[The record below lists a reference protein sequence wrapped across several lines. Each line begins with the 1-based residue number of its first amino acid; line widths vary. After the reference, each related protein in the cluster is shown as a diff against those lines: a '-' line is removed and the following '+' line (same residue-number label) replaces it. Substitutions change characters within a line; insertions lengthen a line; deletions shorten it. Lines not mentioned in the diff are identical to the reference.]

1 MEFPFLSIIVLSPI
15 VAAVII
21 LMMPK
26 ERGENA
32 RMLALATMIIGLI
45 LSVYVYVAYNQN
57 LPAAGTRWADT
68 LMFVEEHDWVPSVG
82 INYILGVDGMSA
94 TLVLLTA
101 IVGMGGVMISWSI
114 DDRPREFM
122 AFFMLLVAGVQ
133 GVFAAVD
140 GFLLFFFYELAV
152 LPMYIM
158 IVIWGW
164 KVTREY
170 AAMKLTLY
178 LLIGSFISFIAFLVL
193 YFKLPE
199 YSTAVAPTFDL
210 RVWSE
215 ANFPFAIQQ
224 VWFLPLFLGFAV
236 LAGIWP
242 LHNWSPDGHV
252 AAPTAVSMIHAGVLM
267 KLGAY
272 ASMRVGIQILPEG
285 TVYWMPL
292 IIFLTLINV
301 IYGSF
306 VAMRQRDMKYLIGY
320 SSVSHMGLVSMGFA
334 AMNSEGFLGA
344 GIQMVSHG
352 VMTALFFS
360 VVGMIYD
367 RAHTRNMDDLDGMS
381 KPLAWLVVPFI
392 IGGLVGMGMP
402 GLSGFLAE
410 FPIFLG
416 VWGGGTLN
424 LLSAFPH
431 NLIHQGSWIARVFPD
446 LTNYLASNPGL
457 NPANYY
463 PIIAMVS
470 ALGIIITAAYIIRAV
485 GKVFFGEYQAEK
497 WHDMRPLLTL
507 DKITLVMFSVIL
519 IVIGVFPAVI
529 APIVQ
534 SGMAPVVERLNDAQH
549 AVNLLDTVQTAAT
562 NLLTWLGGA

>member
-1 MEFPFLSIIVLSPI
+1 MEFPFLSIIALSPI
-15 VAAVII
+15 AFAIII
-21 LMMPK
+21 LMLPK
-26 ERGENA
+26 ERSENA
-32 RMLALATMIIGLI
+32 RMLGLAAMILGLV

-57 LPAAGTRWADT
+57 LPEPGTRWADT
-68 LMFVEEHDWVPSVG
+68 LMFMEEHDWVPSVG

-94 TLVLLTA
+94 TLALLTS
-101 IVGMGGVMISWSI
+101 IVGLGGVLISWGI
-114 DDRPREFM
+114 DDRTREFY

-133 GVFAAVD
+133 GVFVAVD

-152 LPMYIM
+152 LPMYLM

-164 KVTREY
+164 KETREY

-193 YFKLPE
+193 YFQLPQ

-210 RVWSE
+210 RVWAE
-215 ANFPFAIQQ
+215 ASFPLNIQQ
-224 VWFLPLFLGFAV
+224 IWFLPLFLGFAV

-285 TVYWMPL
+285 TVYWMPF

-301 IYGSF
+301 VYGSF

-334 AMNSEGFLGA
+334 TLNLTGFTGA

-367 RAHTRNMDDLDGMS
+367 RAHSRSMDELSGMV
-381 KPLAWLVVPFI
+381 KALPWAAVAFI
-392 IGGLVGMGMP
+392 IGGLVSMGMP
-402 GLSGFLAE
+402 GLSGFIAE

-416 VWGGGTLN
+416 VWQGGSLNLGGT
-424 LLSAFPH
+424 AF
-431 NLIHQGSWIARVFPD
+431 
-446 LTNYLASNPGL
+446 GL
-457 NPANYY
+457 NPSLYY
-463 PIIAMVS
+463 PAIAIIS
-470 ALGIIITAAYIIRAV
+470 ALGIIITAAYIMRAI
-485 GKVFFGEYQAEK
+485 GTVFFGDYIADK
-497 WHDMRPLLTL
+497 WHDMRPLRGI
-507 DKITLVMFSVIL
+507 DKFTLVMFVVVL
-519 IVIGVFPAVI
+519 IAIGVFPAVI
-529 APIVQ
+529 APMVKA
-534 SGMAPVVERLNDAQH
+534 GMTPVVQRLQEAQQTF
-549 AVNLLDTVQTAAT
+549 TVMDSMHTAAT
-562 NLLTWLGGA
+562 TLISWLGGA